1 MTHPGHRPPAA
12 ASHECSPGAVAEQ
25 RRHPTLSLG
34 QYRECGIRGRERGL
48 PGVPRTRT
56 KPLASNEERSANLRP
71 GARAVALRQKN
82 LKLNTPLSPFFSAQL
97 EVRVCDRAG
106 PSSMRERRAD
116 AERRAGRFIVLAPL
130 SMLKHSRPVSPERLP
145 RVREDVAAG
154 RRARSLSPLRM
165 CRSMPDMSSMST
177 FPAERMRHSFHA
189 SASNSFSSAD
199 AVEQSLTHGL
209 PGAPRPRLARA
220 LYSQPCRSQQR
231 VACWRWPARQRS
243 GSLLR

>member
-1 MTHPGHRPPAA
+1 
-12 ASHECSPGAVAEQ
+12 
-25 RRHPTLSLG
+25 
-34 QYRECGIRGRERGL
+34 
-48 PGVPRTRT
+48 
-56 KPLASNEERSANLRP
+56 
-71 GARAVALRQKN
+71 
-82 LKLNTPLSPFFSAQL
+82 
-97 EVRVCDRAG
+97 
-106 PSSMRERRAD
+106 MRERRAD

-199 AVEQSLTHGL
+199 AVEQSLTQGL
-209 PGAPRPRLARA
+209 PGAPPAPPRARA
-220 LYSQPCRSQQR
+220 VHSQPCRSQHNNESR
-231 VACWRWPARQRS
+231 AGAGAGLPARGAAAYCANLAAVAPTIPVSRPWHLC
-243 GSLLR
+243 GWTERIPRGNPAK